1 MCLYP
6 TTNSAKVADHDI
18 ICYKVVQVDIGD
30 KMMHSNHDW
39 NHVYELDKTYRENRF
54 NKKLRYEI
62 TYLTYGF
69 HSYMKVSRAQ
79 RNAIKLNGCSWA
91 SSDGRHVIIKCIIP
105 KGARYYEGSSGE
117 TAMIGEYCS
126 NRIKVVAWRTMYGR
140 WHTK

>member
-39 NHVYELDKTYRENRF
+39 NHVYELGKTYRENRF

-79 RNAIKLNGCSWA
+79 RNAIKLNGCS
-91 SSDGRHVIIKCIIP
+91 
-105 KGARYYEGSSGE
+105 
-117 TAMIGEYCS
+117 
-126 NRIKVVAWRTMYGR
+126 
-140 WHTK
+140 